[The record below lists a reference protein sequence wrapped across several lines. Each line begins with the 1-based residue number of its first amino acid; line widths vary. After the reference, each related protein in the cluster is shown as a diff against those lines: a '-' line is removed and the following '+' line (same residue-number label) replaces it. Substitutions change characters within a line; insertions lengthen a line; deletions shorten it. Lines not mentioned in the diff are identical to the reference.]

1 MIKKPSAAVLRE
13 KMRRDTELTIKV
25 IKPSMT
31 ETKNIKDLA
40 DAIRSEIQSVKLLQT
55 NKNKK

>member
-1 MIKKPSAAVLRE
+1 MIKKPSAAVLRK
-13 KMRRDTELTIKV
+13 KMRLNTERTIQV

>member
-1 MIKKPSAAVLRE
+1 MIKKPSAAVLRK
-13 KMRRDTELTIKV
+13 KMRRNTERIIQV

-31 ETKNIKDLA
+31 ETKNIKDLT
-40 DAIRSEIQSVKLLQT
+40 DAIRSEIQTVKLLQT